1 MDKKNHLRMCR
12 WLDEIEADVN
22 SHVTF
27 FVPIASTFA
36 LHKGGMLLIKKLD
49 NRDPAILVIH
59 VISKPRRINH
69 SQTNIKSL
77 FFNIYYEK
85 DSKQIRENIIVK
97 MKISNQLALRQSTLF
112 ARYLCP
118 FSKAA
123 SCSL

>member
-1 MDKKNHLRMCR
+1 MEKKNDLRMCR

-27 FVPIASTFA
+27 FMPIASTFA

-59 VISKPRRINH
+59 VISKARSINH
-69 SQTNIKSL
+69 SQANIKSL
-77 FFNIYYEK
+77 FFNIYNK
-85 DSKQIRENIIVK
+85 KGSRQIRENIIFK
-97 MKISNQLALRQSTLF
+97 MKISNLLALRQSTLF
-112 ARYLCP
+112 ARYPCP